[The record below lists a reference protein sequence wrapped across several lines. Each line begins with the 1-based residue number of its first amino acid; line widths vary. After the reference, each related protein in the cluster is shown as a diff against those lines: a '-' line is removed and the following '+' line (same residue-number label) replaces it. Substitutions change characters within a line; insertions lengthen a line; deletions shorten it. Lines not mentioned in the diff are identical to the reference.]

1 MEEIK
6 ELISKEQIDERLV
19 ELANKIDEDY
29 KGKELTAIIVL
40 KGAAFFGMELS
51 LKLKSHMQFEFIKIS
66 SYEGTESTGRINN
79 ELDIEESKIKD
90 KNILIIEDI
99 VDTGRSMDYLIKHLN
114 QKNHRS
120 LKVCSLL
127 SKPSR
132 REIDVNIDY
141 LGFEV
146 PNKFIVG
153 YGFDD
158 EEGFNR
164 NLPFIGYKEV

>member
-1 MEEIK
+1 
-6 ELISKEQIDERLV
+6 
-19 ELANKIDEDY
+19 
-29 KGKELTAIIVL
+29 
-40 KGAAFFGMELS
+40 
-51 LKLKSHMQFEFIKIS
+51 
-66 SYEGTESTGRINN
+66 
-79 ELDIEESKIKD
+79 
-90 KNILIIEDI
+90 
-99 VDTGRSMDYLIKHLN
+99 MDYLIKHLN
-114 QKNHRS
+114 QKNPRS